1 MFEQFK
7 IITFNDP
14 DFPVNE
20 ELTSPCRC
28 RASSGGSSAHETDGK
43 AAPESSHRPEWY
55 CSGLQAAAR
64 FLLICF
70 LIMAQEEGTGKS
82 MREIKAL
89 VISAFVFEGP
99 NHTRNF
105 SVFRNEVR

>member
-1 MFEQFK
+1 
-7 IITFNDP
+7 
-14 DFPVNE
+14 
-20 ELTSPCRC
+20 
-28 RASSGGSSAHETDGK
+28 
-43 AAPESSHRPEWY
+43 
-55 CSGLQAAAR
+55 
-64 FLLICF
+64 
-70 LIMAQEEGTGKS
+70 